1 MYRHEYVY
9 VSVGGSTEARASE
22 VLFAAFLFSF
32 WSSLKGTIP
41 SFVSELCPVSFIF
54 FFNKKEREKK
64 PQSLMKAHSAP
75 QAEPSF
81 LCVIGSA
88 IGE

>member
-22 VLFAAFLFSF
+22 VLFAAFSFSF

-54 FFNKKEREKK
+54 FF
-64 PQSLMKAHSAP
+64 
-75 QAEPSF
+75 
-81 LCVIGSA
+81 
-88 IGE
+88 